1 MMMDMLNDSMMLYVI
16 LGGIMIVTNMAL
28 GMKMTVG
35 LAVGVTLGAWSQ
47 HSELAEKIITTITAQ
62 VMKDVS
68 QMISM
73 LT

>member
-16 LGGIMIVTNMAL
+16 LGGIMIVTYMAL
-28 GMKMTVG
+28 GMRMTVG
-35 LAVGVTLGAWSQ
+35 LAVGVMLGAWSQ
-47 HSELAEKIITTITAQ
+47 HSELVEKIITTITAQ

-73 LT
+73 IT